1 MLACTKHQLYCS
13 CRRGICDAKNGNFL
27 DDLRD
32 KLMEQI
38 ARPVQWTRCMQA
50 MIDAGTDQFVECGA
64 GKVLAGLIKRIDR
77 KMPVSNIESPDAFEA
92 AL

>member
-1 MLACTKHQLYCS
+1 
-13 CRRGICDAKNGNFL
+13 
-27 DDLRD
+27 
-32 KLMEQI
+32 MEQI

-50 MIDAGTDQFVECGA
+50 MIHAGAVQFVECGA

-77 KMPVSNIESPDAFEA
+77 KMPVHNIESPEALQA